1 MTFRYEINPPKIN
14 LSSNLSEDEIKN
26 SLSIVEQRVSQIGPN
41 CDGIHLTDSVL
52 GIPRISPITAGTL
65 IRMSNQEIEIT
76 VSLRVIDKELSTLE
90 KLMSTAVT
98 GGLNGVLVLKGDPAQ
113 NEVKDSGL
121 IPSQTLKYFND
132 IGFGKKID
140 MYLSLPSNPN
150 FDKIKNKIEA
160 EPTGFVTQV
169 IHSIDEVSRI
179 VDKLKPLGFRI
190 IPCILLP
197 SEKNAKSAKFL
208 NLDWSGYKDSAVD
221 FIKQVN
227 QIAGEVLI
235 TSPNDFKGAQ
245 ETLKKLAI

>member
-14 LSSNLSEDEIKN
+14 PSSNLSEDEIKN
-26 SLSIVEQRVSQIGPN
+26 SLSIVEQRVSKISAN

-65 IRMSNQEIEIT
+65 IRMSNKEIEIT
-76 VSLRVIDKELSTLE
+76 VSLRVRDKELSTLE
-90 KLMSTAVT
+90 KLMSAAVT
-98 GGLNGVLVLKGDPAQ
+98 GRLNGALFLKGDPAQ

-121 IPSQTLKYFND
+121 IPSKTLKYFND

-140 MYLSLPSNPN
+140 MYLSLPTNPN

-179 VDKLKPLGFRI
+179 VDKLKPLGFKI

-221 FIKQVN
+221 FIKKVN
-227 QIAGEVLI
+227 QISGEVLI
-235 TSPNDFKGAQ
+235 TSPNDFVYAKEILAQ
-245 ETLKKLAI
+245 L